1 MSEAKSGLS
10 MKFLTGAA
18 AKKTAVEIRQFVLI
32 VLVVLVSRV
41 LLAEPYYVPSGS
53 MEPTLAIGDDLV
65 TSKYAYGYSRFSML
79 FGWGPSS
86 ETRLFQKM
94 PERGDVIVFRLPRDT
109 SQNYVK
115 RVIGLPGDRIQ
126 MIGGRLWINDE
137 QLPVRPD
144 GTGPMEFSDGNSVTL
159 PRFIE
164 TLPGGKEHPIYKMTM
179 SGPMNDTDT
188 YVVPPGH
195 LFMMGDNR
203 DNSLDSRVSPE
214 HGGVGYVPIENLVG
228 RAEFI
233 LGSWDFPVTNQ
244 PVWTWLSGVRF
255 SRFLSRIS

>member
-1 MSEAKSGLS
+1 
-10 MKFLTGAA
+10 MKFLSGAA

-32 VLVVLVSRV
+32 VLAVLVSRV

-65 TSKYAYGYSRFSML
+65 TSKFAYGYSRYSML
-79 FGWGPSS
+79 FGWGPAS

-137 QLPVRPD
+137 QLPLRPD
-144 GTGPMEFSDGNSVTL
+144 GTGPMEFSDGNTVTL

-179 SGPMNDTDT
+179 TGQKNDTDV
-188 YVVPPGH
+188 YEVPPGH

-203 DNSLDSRVSPE
+203 DNSLDSRWSAE
-214 HGGVGYVPIENLVG
+214 EGGVGFVPVENLVG

-233 LGSWDFPVTNQ
+233 LGSWDFPVTSK
-244 PVWTWLSGVRF
+244 PVTQWLSGLRL

>member
-1 MSEAKSGLS
+1 
-10 MKFLTGAA
+10 MKFFSGAST
-18 AKKTAVEIRQFVLI
+18 KKTLVELRQFILI
-32 VLVVLVSRV
+32 VLAVLVSRV

-65 TSKYAYGYSRFSML
+65 TSKFAYGYSRYSML
-79 FGWGPSS
+79 FGWGPAS

-94 PERGDVIVFRLPRDT
+94 PERGDVVVFRLPRDT

-126 MIGGRLWINDE
+126 VIGGRLWINDE

-144 GTGPMEFSDGNSVTL
+144 GTGPMEFSDGNVVTL

-179 SGPMNDTDT
+179 SGPMNDTDVYT
-188 YVVPPGH
+188 VPPGH

-203 DNSLDSRVSPE
+203 DNSLDSRVPPE
-214 HGGVGYVPIENLVG
+214 QGGVGYVPVENLVG

-233 LGSWDFPVTNQ
+233 LGSWDFPVTSG
-244 PVWTWLSGVRF
+244 PVWTWLSGIRF
-255 SRFLSRIS
+255 DRFLSRIH